1 MFYDILKGTVQKDRE
16 RGNTVQEGD
25 KSTKVRVLD
34 NKKPVFIS
42 LLDSDEEDH
51 NQTNNLHII
60 DNTPLISKYNN
71 YKDEV

>member
-1 MFYDILKGTVQKDRE
+1 MFYDILGGTVQKDRE

-51 NQTNNLHII
+51 SQTNNLHII